1 MEYDCY
7 WVYCINYSKDA
18 PISFCQTN
26 RWFSHVLQLN
36 DKDQSLLDE
45 RIKRSLK
52 NKPPPKAKEEE
63 RPKTAAPAQPQR
75 SASQ

>member
-1 MEYDCY
+1 MMIDMNFFLGTIFFYFMQWYLELNIFLC
-7 WVYCINYSKDA
+7 
-18 PISFCQTN
+18 
-26 RWFSHVLQLN
+26 LQLN

-52 NKPPPKAKEEE
+52 NKPAPKAKEEE
-63 RPKTAAPAQPQR
+63 RPKTAPTQPQR

>member
-1 MEYDCY
+1 MKYSCHY
-7 WVYCINYSKDA
+7 VYCINYSKDA

-26 RWFSHVLQLN
+26 CWFSHVLQLN

-63 RPKTAAPAQPQR
+63 RPKTAAPVQPQR